1 MLATVVQQNP
11 DRWLADP
18 VGITAKLFHPTYI
31 RSYLE
36 GAKELVAG
44 YAIPVT
50 ALLDVITLVH
60 TRPWQIEPLAD
71 NDLDYDTDWE
81 EAGRTG
87 LDVIRAMADADVDLG
102 GRSDEAWMLIER
114 ASRDRSA
121 GSGFLSPVDPLT
133 SAINRPCTRAF
144 ETALLYVA
152 AERRADKPLR
162 TAFIELLDDAVRL
175 EEGDGAEHRAI
186 LAPRLGWIRHAL
198 PEWFDANIDL
208 LLGDDAPD
216 GLAQLTVDL
225 AIQWSLP
232 NRWLLENDPG
242 MIKNAVLR
250 DAEEAVK
257 HFLVAMLWNCPG
269 YQVEDIVRFTEQ
281 HLDEHPWI
289 SSKIGK
295 VLSSLISH
303 EGVEVHHIETA
314 MQLWKALLK
323 SSTARSLEGFGWMHQ
338 VTALDDERWAKLT
351 LDTLQA
357 ASNRGFW
364 VHGVTE
370 RAMTQP
376 LTVAKLALLNTI
388 IREQLEPWHRYHIT
402 DNINEFLQKA
412 SSLRPSVEYQRLTT
426 ALLERDMIRDW
437 PKTDD

>member
-1 MLATVVQQNP
+1 M
-11 DRWLADP
+11 
-18 VGITAKLFHPTYI
+18 
-31 RSYLE
+31 
-36 GAKELVAG
+36 
-44 YAIPVT
+44 
-50 ALLDVITLVH
+50 ITLVH

-71 NDLDYDTDWE
+71 DDLDYDTDWE
-81 EAGRTG
+81 EAGRAG
-87 LDVIRAMADADVDLG
+87 LDLIRAMADADVDLG
-102 GRSDEAWMLIER
+102 DRSDEAWTLIER
-114 ASRDRSA
+114 AARNRSA
-121 GSGFLSPVDPLT
+121 GSGFLSSVDPLT

-232 NRWLLENDPG
+232 NRWLLEHYPG
-242 MIKNAVLR
+242 MIRHAVLR

-257 HFLVAMLWNCPG
+257 HFLVAMLWSCPG
-269 YQVEDIVRFTEQ
+269 YQVEDVVRFTEQ

-289 SSKIGK
+289 SSKIGM

-303 EGVEVHHIETA
+303 EDVEVHHIETA
-314 MQLWKALLK
+314 LYLWKALLK

-357 ASNRGFW
+357 ASDRGLLGAWCYRASHGTASNRCQTRPTQ
-364 VHGVTE
+364 HGHP
-370 RAMTQP
+370 R
-376 LTVAKLALLNTI
+376 
-388 IREQLEPWHRYHIT
+388 
-402 DNINEFLQKA
+402 
-412 SSLRPSVEYQRLTT
+412 TT
-426 ALLERDMIRDW
+426 
-437 PKTDD
+437 